1 MFSVPFFWFLPMRS
15 KLVGGLLL
23 VPAAIHLMPL
33 YGLLGPAQL
42 TSLYGLDF
50 ADPSLQ
56 ILMRHRAV
64 LFGLL
69 GALLLAAAFRP
80 TLRTLALIGGFAS
93 VVSFFA
99 LAYGIPG
106 GNAQVMRVAAVDWV
120 AFGCLV
126 VAAGLHWRESR
137 G

>member
-1 MFSVPFFWFLPMRS
+1 MRTR
-15 KLVGGLLL
+15 LIGGLLL
-23 VPAAIHLMPL
+23 VPAVIHLMPL

-42 TSLYGLDF
+42 TALYGLEF

-80 TLRTLALIGGFAS
+80 ALRPLALIGGFAS
-93 VVSFFA
+93 VLSFFV
-99 LAYGIPG
+99 LAYAIPG
-106 GNAQVMRVAAVDWV
+106 GNAQVMRVAAVDWI

-126 VAAGLHWRESR
+126 VAAALHRPR
-137 G
+137 VAR